1 MIFYYWTSYAL
12 FDLFHKIKE
21 RKGFKKTVF
30 NKNLPTMVVAKA
42 AKATKANKSKASA
55 KHSKSSYSGGAI
67 QCLLDV
73 IATLMTEPKF
83 SSSSFIPRE
92 KIDAYMKLQG
102 INGASTI
109 RNAVAKS
116 KKDDLIVVEGKTVA
130 LTEKGMNNSNRL
142 ADMSS
147 NSNEEYQKKKID
159 DAKLST
165 KMRMLLDCL
174 KDGKAHSKTELLA
187 ELDMTAN
194 STWRKMI
201 AKLKNEGFI
210 KIETTNMIE
219 LSDEMFPLG
228 RE

>member
-1 MIFYYWTSYAL
+1 MIFYYWTSNAL

-21 RKGFKKTVF
+21 RKRKIAYSTKPF
-30 NKNLPTMVVAKA
+30 PTMVV

-55 KHSKSSYSGGAI
+55 KHSKSSYSGGAS

-83 SSSSFIPRE
+83 SSSGFIPRE

-102 INGASTI
+102 ISGASTI

-130 LTEKGMNNSNRL
+130 LTEKGMNDSNRL

-147 NSNEEYQKKKID
+147 NSNEEYQKKKIG
-159 DAKLST
+159 DAKLNT
-165 KMRMLLDCL
+165 KMRMLLDYL

-187 ELDMTAN
+187 EFDMTAN
-194 STWRKMI
+194 STWRNMI

-210 KIETTNMIE
+210 KIETNMVE

>member
-1 MIFYYWTSYAL
+1 MHYLIYSIKSKNER
-12 FDLFHKIKE
+12 DL
-21 RKGFKKTVF
+21 KKTVF

-55 KHSKSSYSGGAI
+55 KHSKSSYSGGAS

-159 DAKLST
+159 DAKLNT
-165 KMRMLLDCL
+165 KMRMLLDYL
-174 KDGKAHSKTELLA
+174 KDGKAYSKTELLT

-194 STWRKMI
+194 STWRNMI

-210 KIETTNMIE
+210 KIKTTLIE

>member
-1 MIFYYWTSYAL
+1 
-12 FDLFHKIKE
+12 
-21 RKGFKKTVF
+21 
-30 NKNLPTMVVAKA
+30 
-42 AKATKANKSKASA
+42 
-55 KHSKSSYSGGAI
+55 
-67 QCLLDV
+67 
-73 IATLMTEPKF
+73 
-83 SSSSFIPRE
+83 
-92 KIDAYMKLQG
+92 MKLQG

-109 RNAVAKS
+109 RKAVAKS

>member
-1 MIFYYWTSYAL
+1 
-12 FDLFHKIKE
+12 
-21 RKGFKKTVF
+21 
-30 NKNLPTMVVAKA
+30 MVVAKS
-42 AKATKANKSKASA
+42 TKANKSKASA
-55 KHSKSSYSGGAI
+55 KHSKSKYCGGAS

-83 SSSSFIPRE
+83 LPSNFIPRE

-102 INGASTI
+102 ISGASTI

-130 LTEKGMNNSNRL
+130 LTEKGMKNSNRL
-142 ADMSS
+142 ADMST

-159 DAKLST
+159 DAKLNT
-165 KMRMLLDCL
+165 KMRILLDYL
-174 KDGKAHSKTELLA
+174 KNGKAHSKTELLA

-194 STWRKMI
+194 STWRNMI

-210 KIETTNMIE
+210 KVETNMIE
-219 LSDEMFPLG
+219 LSDIMFPLG

>member
-55 KHSKSSYSGGAI
+55 KHSKSSYSGGAS

-159 DAKLST
+159 DAKLNM
-165 KMRMLLDCL
+165 KMRMLLDYL
-174 KDGKAHSKTELLA
+174 KDGKAYSKTELLT

-194 STWRKMI
+194 STWRNMI

-210 KIETTNMIE
+210 KIKTTLIE

>member
-55 KHSKSSYSGGAI
+55 KHSKSSYSGGAS

-130 LTEKGMNNSNRL
+130 LTEKGMNSSNRL

-174 KDGKAHSKTELLA
+174 KNGKAHSKTELLT

-194 STWRKMI
+194 STWRNMI

-210 KIETTNMIE
+210 KIKTTLIE

>member
-21 RKGFKKTVF
+21 RKGFRKTVF
-30 NKNLPTMVVAKA
+30 NKNLLTIVVAKT
-42 AKATKANKSKASA
+42 TKANKSKASA
-55 KHSKSSYSGGAI
+55 KHSKSSYSGGAS

-102 INGASTI
+102 ISGASTI
-109 RNAVAKS
+109 RKAVAKS

-159 DAKLST
+159 DAKLNT
-165 KMRMLLDCL
+165 KMRMLLDYL
-174 KDGKAHSKTELLA
+174 KDGKAYSKTELLT

-194 STWRKMI
+194 STWRNMI

>member
-1 MIFYYWTSYAL
+1 MMYILLLLCIILIYF
-12 FDLFHKIKE
+12 IKSKNE
-21 RKGFKKTVF
+21 IDKTTYSTKPF
-30 NKNLPTMVVAKA
+30 PTMVVAKV
-42 AKATKANKSKASA
+42 TKANKSKASA
-55 KHSKSSYSGGAI
+55 KHSKSSPSYSGGAS

-83 SSSSFIPRE
+83 SSSNFIPRE

-102 INGASTI
+102 ISGASTI

-116 KKDDLIVVEGKTVA
+116 KKDNLIVVDGKTIA
-130 LTEKGMNNSNRL
+130 LTEKGLNKSNRL
-142 ADMSS
+142 TDMSS

-159 DAKLST
+159 DAKLNT
-165 KMRMLLDCL
+165 KMRMFLDCL
-174 KDGKAHSKTELLA
+174 EDGKSHSKTELLA

-194 STWRKMI
+194 STWRNMI

-210 KIETTNMIE
+210 KVETNMIE
-219 LSDEMFPLG
+219 LSDIMFPLG